1 MSEELKPQ
9 TLELSKKLQSFMKV
23 NDGKVEVEKSAF
35 EETLSGDLDAKT
47 VKRVFNHVTDVTAAF
62 THAVGE
68 MAEAACKSDTSLTDV
83 SGKMALFNNGAISAD
98 YSRHSTRPTSVT
110 DRTPVDVYGGIRT
123 RVKMNAQ
130 NNSGELAKVRSS
142 LAARGAQLFGKK

>member
-1 MSEELKPQ
+1 MSDELKPQ
-9 TLELSKKLQSFMKV
+9 TLELSKKLRSFMKV
-23 NDGKVEVEKSAF
+23 DGGKIEVEKDAF
-35 EETLSGDLDAKT
+35 EETLPAELGADT
-47 VKRVFNHVTDVTAAF
+47 VKKVFNHVTAITAAF
-62 THAVGE
+62 THAAGE
-68 MAEAACKSDTSLTDV
+68 MGEEACKADKSLTDV
-83 SGKMALFNNGAISAD
+83 SAKMNMFNNGAVTVD

-142 LAARGAQLFGKK
+142 LAERGAKLFGKK